1 MDSVMVL
8 TGMMLTV
15 MKIAT
20 QAMRLVW
27 LIQVQ
32 AMKAESVKHLLM
44 MTRTRV
50 NFTLNKNNEIVV
62 DMNKKH
68 SKYYVWYSLRTP

>member
-62 DMNKKH
+62 DMNEKH
-68 SKYYVWYSLRTP
+68 SKYYV

>member
-1 MDSVMVL
+1 MVL

-62 DMNKKH
+62 DMNEKH
-68 SKYYVWYSLRTP
+68 SKYYV

>member
-62 DMNKKH
+62 DMNEKH